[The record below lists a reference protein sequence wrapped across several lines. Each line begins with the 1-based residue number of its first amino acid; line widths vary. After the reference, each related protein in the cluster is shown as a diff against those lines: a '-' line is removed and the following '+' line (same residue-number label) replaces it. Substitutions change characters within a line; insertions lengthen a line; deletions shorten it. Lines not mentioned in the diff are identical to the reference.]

1 MAGGT
6 KQKVGKDRMAFHQY
20 ESQGKA
26 EAALP
31 IRIIDIGY
39 YGSESLRNGSHMGC
53 GRK

>member
-6 KQKVGKDRMAFHQY
+6 KQKVGKDRTAFHQY

-39 YGSESLRNGSHMGC
+39 WYTKS
-53 GRK
+53 